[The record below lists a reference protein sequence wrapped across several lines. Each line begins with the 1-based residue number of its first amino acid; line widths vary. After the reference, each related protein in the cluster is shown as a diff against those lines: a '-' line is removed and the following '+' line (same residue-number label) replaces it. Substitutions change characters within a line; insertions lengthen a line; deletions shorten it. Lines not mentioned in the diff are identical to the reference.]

1 MNSAVAALSTKSHWL
16 IAFAVVG
23 VAELALV
30 ALRQPA
36 AIIATWLLAPVLAV
50 WVWRARGPNLLILA
64 VACCWVGDVLGN
76 PRSIGIGPVGLYV
89 AVAFYALAD
98 VLFIIVFLRGALRGA
113 VAGRQHR
120 LDQGGRWRASI
131 GVVYLVAAALG
142 LALTWGALAPPLR
155 VVAGLYLLL
164 LAVMATT
171 ALVLSVWAGVGAAL
185 LFATQFLAVLEIGGR
200 LDGTA
205 TSFRLPVLAL
215 YIVGIVLIA
224 IGVVG
229 RELVRRREVASEVA
243 SGGASGGA

>member
-1 MNSAVAALSTKSHWL
+1 MNSAVDAISTKTHWL

-36 AIIATWLLAPVLAV
+36 AIVATWLLAPVLAV
-50 WVWRARGPNLLILA
+50 WVWRARGPKLLILA
-64 VACCWVGDVLGN
+64 LACCWVGDVLGN

-113 VAGRQHR
+113 VAEGQPGVDRRGRR
-120 LDQGGRWRASI
+120 RAWI
-131 GVVYLVAAALG
+131 GVVYLAAAVLG
-142 LALTWGALAPPLR
+142 VALTWGALAPPLR

-171 ALVLSVWAGVGAAL
+171 ALVVGVWSGVGAAL
-185 LFATQFLAVLEIGGR
+185 LFATQLMAVLEIGGR

-205 TSFRLPVLAL
+205 TSFRLAVLAL
-215 YIVGIVLIA
+215 YIVGILLIA
-224 IGVVG
+224 VGVVG
-229 RELVRRREVASEVA
+229 RELLRCREVA
-243 SGGASGGA
+243 GGAA